1 MKGAIKMI
9 LNETFTLSNGVKIP
23 KLGFGTWMIDNDAVV
38 QPVKDAL
45 EIGYRHIDTAESYGN
60 EEGVGRAI
68 RESGILRQDI
78 FLTTK
83 LEGDIKN
90 YEEAVKAIDE
100 SLEKLN
106 IEYIDLMIIHS
117 PQPWANF
124 RDGNHYF
131 DGNLEAWRALEEAY
145 EAGKIR
151 SIGVSNFEQPDL
163 DNLIKNGTVKPM
175 VNQILAHITNIPTD
189 VIEYSQNNDIIV
201 EAYSPIAHGAILKHP
216 VVKDM
221 AEKYNA
227 SPAQISIRYVMQ
239 IGMVALPKSTNK
251 SHIRDNSELNFTL
264 SDDDMDILNN
274 LPLIEHY
281 GEDHDMPVFISQ
293 Y

>member
-1 MKGAIKMI
+1 MI